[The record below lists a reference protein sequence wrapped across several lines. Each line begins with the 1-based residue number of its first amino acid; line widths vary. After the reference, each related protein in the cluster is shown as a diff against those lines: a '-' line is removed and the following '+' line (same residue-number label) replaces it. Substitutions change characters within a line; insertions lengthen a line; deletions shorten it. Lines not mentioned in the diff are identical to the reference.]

1 MLTKRVLF
9 GAFAAAGVLAL
20 SACATTGDESAST
33 GQSAM
38 SARHSHMR
46 DAKQGGM
53 EPAYVGGDT
62 EVKKPLHDHR
72 QWKGS

>member
-1 MLTKRVLF
+1 MPTKKAVYA
-9 GAFAAAGVLAL
+9 AFAAAGVLAL
-20 SACATTGDESAST
+20 GACATTGDESAST

-53 EPAYVGGDT
+53 EPAYVGDT
-62 EVKKPLHDHR
+62 AVKKPLHDHR

>member
-1 MLTKRVLF
+1 MFTKKTFCTV
-9 GAFAAAGVLAL
+9 FAAAGMLAL

-33 GQSAM
+33 GQSGR

-46 DAKQGGM
+46 DNKQGGI
-53 EPAYVGGDT
+53 EPASGGDVA
-62 EVKKPLHDHR
+62 VKKPLHDHR

>member
-1 MLTKRVLF
+1 MLTKKTF
-9 GAFAAAGVLAL
+9 CTAFAAAGVLAL

-46 DAKQGGM
+46 DHKQGGM
-53 EPAYVGGDT
+53 DPAYVGD
-62 EVKKPLHDHR
+62 EALKKPLHDHR